1 MLHNLMH
8 LKSALANALL
18 DMCVY
23 AIILFCSGKLVFTLS
38 RHTNS
43 VHFLLVTGV
52 VDRSLRNLGHM
63 GELCFRYL
71 GVSFQAG
78 LDTYRGADKKK
89 TEASSGETL
98 HASGIL
104 LKFEITQCRN
114 KHAPN

>member
-8 LKSALANALL
+8 LKSALTNALL

-71 GVSFQAG
+71 GVSFHAG

-89 TEASSGETL
+89 RQRRLVEKRCTPLE
-98 HASGIL
+98 
-104 LKFEITQCRN
+104 FY
-114 KHAPN
+114 